1 MNIRQFLNRMQ
12 NLSFYKIIKY
22 LKVQE
27 INQLLYESNGS
38 LHVCNEQNI
47 WQDNDYNIKLYSN
60 SNQSGIV
67 SVDERITLYRS
78 VYILRQKEKIV
89 HESWVYFDPVLPAQF
104 EFDKN
109 IPLIGDCKTIPEYRG
124 KGIYP
129 LVLCY
134 IANDLQK
141 KNISTKAYVLV
152 SPDNK
157 ALIRGI
163 EKANFHFMGHLTA
176 KRIFGLYTN
185 KLKTMERPK

>member
-89 HESWVYFDPVLPAQF
+89 HESL
-104 EFDKN
+104 
-109 IPLIGDCKTIPEYRG
+109 
-124 KGIYP
+124 GI
-129 LVLCY
+129 
-134 IANDLQK
+134 
-141 KNISTKAYVLV
+141 
-152 SPDNK
+152 
-157 ALIRGI
+157 
-163 EKANFHFMGHLTA
+163 F
-176 KRIFGLYTN
+176 
-185 KLKTMERPK
+185 